1 MSVQI
6 EKISKLLAVGFA
18 AMLLNGVTADFAVSA
33 PLKRGSTGP
42 TSQPPK
48 PPPQSKEVK
57 QEESGGYVYR
67 DTRMIRLPIVPPFP
81 IF

>member
-57 QEESGGYVYR
+57 
-67 DTRMIRLPIVPPFP
+67 
-81 IF
+81 